1 MRTKEIAFKHLPNKF
16 KWEVNRKEA
25 ECDDFTLIP
34 DWIQNAMK
42 EYARKKCEEQREI
55 CSEYA
60 WDKWDTEKDPYI
72 QDSVKNAPE
81 PEFK

>member
-1 MRTKEIAFKHLPNKF
+1 MTTKEIAFKHLPNKF

-42 EYARKKCEEQREI
+42 EYARLKCEEQWELCAI
-55 CSEYA
+55 ECGHPQGNE
-60 WDKWDTEKDPYI
+60 
-72 QDSVKNAPE
+72 QVKLAPE
-81 PEFK
+81 PTFE